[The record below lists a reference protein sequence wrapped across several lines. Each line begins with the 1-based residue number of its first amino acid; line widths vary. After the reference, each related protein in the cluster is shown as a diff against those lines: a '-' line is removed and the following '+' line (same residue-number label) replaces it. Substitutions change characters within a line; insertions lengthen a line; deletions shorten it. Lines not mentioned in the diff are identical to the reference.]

1 MRKNPISANTT
12 MTFPLRYD
20 SLDLYFEGEEATD
33 FKKYASFLCPDFD
46 LSFFNLT
53 DYEEIKK
60 LAQKYNYGSHQ
71 ITILS
76 SILIITVPLNI
87 EGQDNKVINPKSFKF
102 YFEDGEFDKASVQ
115 YEFNVEMTPPQK
127 LAVMVSILKQS
138 IKENEN
144 FKFNFLT
151 NGLKKIYDIS
161 FIEREGLNENFLR
174 QSIEHNLENIR
185 LEDVLTIDA
194 DISHLTFHK
203 KRLRF
208 EVNYPEKMNGTVRH
222 FIFKKYGDD
231 FRCTSLEFTDEKR
244 KSIDVKKEDER
255 LEFHYETD
263 FCKMNFYGDNDYL
276 IFKYKDNVYPKQFD
290 RFLLSNDIFS
300 VFDLRD
306 YVKGLK
312 YFDVFDE
319 HCKLPEIYR
328 GVLNIL
334 IKKGHQDYLEE
345 VIDKNIDNT
354 LSVSDY
360 ELLKMNF
367 EMLTHYEKMYE
378 SLLPKL
384 DIFMRSCDRF
394 GPDVGSDK
402 HLNYL
407 KKKFGDEDGD
417 N

>member
-1 MRKNPISANTT
+1 MRKNPISANIT

-87 EGQDNKVINPKSFKF
+87 EGQDNKIISPKSFKF
-102 YFEDGEFDKASVQ
+102 SFEDGEFDKASVQ

-203 KRLRF
+203 KRLGF

-345 VIDKNIDNT
+345 VIDRNIDNT

-360 ELLKMNF
+360 ELFKMNF
-367 EMLTHYEKMYE
+367 EIVAHYEKMYE
-378 SLLPKL
+378 SVLPKL
-384 DIFMRSCDRF
+384 EVFMNSCDRF
-394 GPDVGSDK
+394 GQDVGSDE
-402 HLNYL
+402 HLDYL
-407 KKKFGDEDGD
+407 KNKFGVEDGD